1 MSLVVVKVVKVVA
14 SPTLM
19 RYSCWWC
26 FTKTKKKTQ
35 TRGRTKKCPLVTN
48 SSPSFFLE
56 AKSRIKNRF
65 FYSRYH
71 PLPTTTTNKEESASG
86 FRKRWKNEA
95 ETFVHHRGSVSRE
108 GRKAH
113 LVDELETTSVFGSLV
128 LDLDWGHRQ
137 SRGGVQGDDG
147 RGDEGDALCDFF
159 FQFLSRKRRAFRL
172 GKEKETN
179 LR

>member
-1 MSLVVVKVVKVVA
+1 MFS
-14 SPTLM
+14 STQTTT
-19 RYSCWWC
+19 
-26 FTKTKKKTQ
+26 FKTKKKTQ
-35 TRGRTKKCPLVTN
+35 TRRRTKKSPSLVTN
-48 SSPSFFLE
+48 SSLSFFFQ

>member
-1 MSLVVVKVVKVVA
+1 MF
-14 SPTLM
+14 
-19 RYSCWWC
+19 CWC

-35 TRGRTKKCPLVTN
+35 N
-48 SSPSFFLE
+48 SSSYKKMSQIGSNELFTYNSLFFLE
-56 AKSRIKNRF
+56 AKSRRIKKKRF

>member
-1 MSLVVVKVVKVVA
+1 MSLGNELF
-14 SPTLM
+14 TL
-19 RYSCWWC
+19 
-26 FTKTKKKTQ
+26 
-35 TRGRTKKCPLVTN
+35 
-48 SSPSFFLE
+48 FFLE

-65 FYSRYH
+65 FYSRY
-71 PLPTTTTNKEESASG
+71 LPTTTTNKEESASG
-86 FRKRWKNEA
+86 FRKSWKNEA

>member
-1 MSLVVVKVVKVVA
+1 MSLVVVVKVVKVVA
-14 SPTLM
+14 SHFDALKLLVF
-19 RYSCWWC
+19 CWC
-26 FTKTKKKTQ
+26 FTKTKKKHKTHC
-35 TRGRTKKCPLVTN
+35 RTKKCPKLVVTN
-48 SSPSFFLE
+48 SSLITLFFFFRGK
-56 AKSRIKNRF
+56 KSSYQKKRF

-86 FRKRWKNEA
+86 FRKMEKRSG
-95 ETFVHHRGSVSRE
+95 TFVHHRGSVSRE

-159 FQFLSRKRRAFRL
+159 FFNF
-172 GKEKETN
+172 
-179 LR
+179 

>member
-1 MSLVVVKVVKVVA
+1 MSLGNELF
-14 SPTLM
+14 TL
-19 RYSCWWC
+19 
-26 FTKTKKKTQ
+26 
-35 TRGRTKKCPLVTN
+35 
-48 SSPSFFLE
+48 FFLE

-65 FYSRYH
+65 FYSRY
-71 PLPTTTTNKEESASG
+71 LPTTTTNKEESASG

-113 LVDELETTSVFGSLV
+113 LVDELETTSVFGSLI
-128 LDLDWGHRQ
+128 LDLDGGHRQ